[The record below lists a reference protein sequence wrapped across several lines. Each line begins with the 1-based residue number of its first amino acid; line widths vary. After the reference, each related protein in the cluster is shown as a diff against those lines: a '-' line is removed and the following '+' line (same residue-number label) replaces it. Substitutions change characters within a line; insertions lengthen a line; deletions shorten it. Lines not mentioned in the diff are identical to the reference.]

1 MEGEDVAALVRDS
14 SQLPV
19 GGDSITLG
27 ISKSTPSPAMF
38 FPTSSTLSCTRFA
51 VLWIST

>member
-27 ISKSTPSPAMF
+27 ISKSTPSPHH
-38 FPTSSTLSCTRFA
+38 
-51 VLWIST
+51 VLPYILDPQLP